1 MAVLNV
7 FLLVLFVLVCLLLIF
22 IVAIQDENS
31 EGLGG
36 IFSDASNAAF
46 GSRIGSVVNRTTA
59 ILGAAFIVLAL
70 VVAMLNKSSSG
81 DKLLDQVDTN
91 QVQQTT
97 EWWNGTASNAD
108 AAAPAETA
116 APQAN

>member
-1 MAVLNV
+1 MGVLNV
-7 FLLVLFVLVCLLLIF
+7 VLLVLFVLVCLLLIF

-46 GSRIGSVVNRTTA
+46 GSHIGSVVNRTTA
-59 ILGAAFIVLAL
+59 ILGASFIVLAL
-70 VVAMLNKSSSG
+70 VVAMLNKSSSS
-81 DKLLDQVDTN
+81 DKLLDQVETN
-91 QVQQTT
+91 QVQQTI

-116 APQAN
+116 IPQAN

>member
-1 MAVLNV
+1 MGVLSV
-7 FLLVLFVLVCLLLIF
+7 ILLVLFVLVCFLLIF

-46 GSRIGSVVNRTTA
+46 GSHVGSVVNKTTA
-59 ILGAAFIVLAL
+59 ILGGAFIILAL
-70 VVAMLNKSSSG
+70 LLAWLNKSPSG
-81 DKLLDQVDTN
+81 DKLLEQVQTD

-97 EWWNGTASNAD
+97 EWWNGNG
-108 AAAPAETA
+108 AAQTETA
-116 APQAN
+116 APQAAN